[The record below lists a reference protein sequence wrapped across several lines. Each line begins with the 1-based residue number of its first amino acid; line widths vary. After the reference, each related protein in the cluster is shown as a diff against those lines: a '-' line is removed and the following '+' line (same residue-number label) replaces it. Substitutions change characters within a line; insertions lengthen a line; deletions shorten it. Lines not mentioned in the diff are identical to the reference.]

1 MESYVPSP
9 LVQYSVNPENYFSQI
24 PLKLYC
30 SVCNKEFENIFCS
43 TQDLFL
49 TDNILCSNCKE
60 TNYVIIRNKQ
70 INIYSKTNSP
80 EIGSS
85 RMIFG
90 GLTEG
95 YGSLRKTPLEGSVS
109 TSHKKSS
116 VSPLNNPKT
125 LELCCGDI
133 SPKFNNYYINVSE
146 DDILKSIQKMIDYP
160 IEDIKTVFASCL
172 REILKYEPST
182 IHDFY
187 VKRSIEWKNW
197 CDDIVIYFVCRK
209 KIFGK
214 KIPIANFEEEC
225 KPNCNCMD
233 K

>member
-1 MESYVPSP
+1 MT
-9 LVQYSVNPENYFSQI
+9 
-24 PLKLYC
+24 LYC
-30 SVCNKEFENIFCS
+30 SVCHEEFENIFCS

-70 INIYSKTNSP
+70 INIYSKANS
-80 EIGSS
+80 
-85 RMIFG
+85 
-90 GLTEG
+90 
-95 YGSLRKTPLEGSVS
+95 LEASVS

-116 VSPLNNPKT
+116 GSPSNNPKT

-172 REILKYEPST
+172 REILKYEQST

-197 CDDIVIYFVCRK
+197 CDNIVIYFVCRK

-214 KIPIANFEEEC
+214 KIPIANFDEEC
-225 KPNCNCMD
+225 KPNCNCQYKD
-233 K
+233 

>member
-1 MESYVPSP
+1 M
-9 LVQYSVNPENYFSQI
+9 
-24 PLKLYC
+24 KTLYC
-30 SVCNKEFENIFCS
+30 SVCREEFENIFCS

-49 TDNILCSNCKE
+49 TDNILCNNCKE

-70 INIYSKTNSP
+70 INIYSKTNSI
-80 EIGSS
+80 EI
-85 RMIFG
+85 
-90 GLTEG
+90 
-95 YGSLRKTPLEGSVS
+95 SVS
-109 TSHKKSS
+109 TSNQKSCI
-116 VSPLNNPKT
+116 SPVDRHSENRKDKDMQTLTEGSEDKPKT

-133 SPKFNNYYINVSE
+133 SPKFSNYYINVSE

-182 IHDFY
+182 IHEFY

-214 KIPIANFEEEC
+214 KIPVATFDEEC
-225 KPNCNCMD
+225 KANCNCIN